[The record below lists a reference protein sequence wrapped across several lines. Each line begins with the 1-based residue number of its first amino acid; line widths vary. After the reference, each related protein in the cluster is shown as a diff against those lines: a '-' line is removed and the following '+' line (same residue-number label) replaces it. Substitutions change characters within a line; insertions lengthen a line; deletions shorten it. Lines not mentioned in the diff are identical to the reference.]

1 MPAGSMPG
9 RGLVCANLAPDQ
21 TRSSDWTRG
30 ANSSLIWRND
40 AMRKI
45 SALILG
51 ATLGLGSAAG
61 AQSLLVAG
69 QVIRV
74 DQSSK
79 KITIKHGPVPRL
91 DIEDGMT
98 IVYAAP
104 DSNMLKTVK
113 IGDKVNFEAERV
125 GGQYVLTKIE
135 KAK

>member
-1 MPAGSMPG
+1 MHNAEKRNAKNS
-9 RGLVCANLAPDQ
+9 CSHLAV
-21 TRSSDWTRG
+21 
-30 ANSSLIWRND
+30 
-40 AMRKI
+40 
-45 SALILG
+45 
-51 ATLGLGSAAG
+51 TLGLGSAAI

-74 DQSSK
+74 DQSAK

-91 DIEDGMT
+91 DIEEGMT